1 MKIIYKTDTLALKK
15 LMIENDISTIIHLS
29 SLTGISRN
37 TLSQVLNGQIQPSA
51 AVMHK
56 LVESLKITPEQAG
69 LIFFN
74 PNLRIA

>member
-15 LMIENDISTIIHLS
+15 LMIENGISTIIQLS
-29 SLTGISRN
+29 SLTRISRN

-51 AVMHK
+51 TVMHK
-56 LVESLKITPEQAG
+56 LVEVLKITPEQAG

-74 PNLRIA
+74 PNLRVA

>member
-1 MKIIYKTDTLALKK
+1 
-15 LMIENDISTIIHLS
+15 MIDNGISTIIQLS
-29 SLTGISRN
+29 SSTGISRN

-51 AVMHK
+51 SVMQK
-56 LVESLKITPEQAG
+56 LVESLKIPPERAG